1 MGIYYENKIYG
12 IRCKDNNDNILF
24 EIYFRTFSAVEKKQL
39 VTFYNSLIQNNDTNN
54 SLDSIEFQVYKSY
67 SASIEFCA
75 NGDDR
80 PSYMW
85 LNTPTQNIKDLINE

>member
-24 EIYFRTFSAVEKKQL
+24 EIYFRVFSKVEKTQL
-39 VTFYNSLIQNNDTNN
+39 ITFYNKYIQDHTNN
-54 SLDSIEFQVYKSY
+54 LDNVAFQVYKSY
-67 SASIEFCA
+67 STSLEFCA

-85 LNTPTQNIKDLINE
+85 VYTTTQNIQDLIND